1 MLAAGAVIA
10 FGAGSASAGFILNGA
25 GMQTV
30 LSGSSLNNAALDVQT
45 NTTWPPGTTV
55 PGKPYTL
62 NTGFA
67 GQTCDNIAT
76 ARLLMTVWGGTANYT
91 CNLKVSLNGASD
103 PFADITMGGTGD
115 ANPMFDGVHASVY
128 GGGSGLWLVAVPVP
142 VAALNKNGAANN
154 VSVTVT
160 TSDSF
165 DGRIQQLTLASVY
178 QKASLN
184 NRLDYFIAEGTGDIY
199 ATPDVPNGKVDS
211 RTAAL
216 NTGGNIGNVS
226 EADLYALY
234 TYGDLNQNDRLRFNG
249 TWLGSSDVANKQ
261 NGRTDLNYVPDLV
274 SFDVTGSLLADN
286 SVTFSVSAADMAGT
300 RETSL
305 RPSMAALAV
314 YHSVPEPGSVGLLAL
329 AGIGLLG
336 RRRRTA

>member
-1 MLAAGAVIA
+1 MC
-10 FGAGSASAGFILNGA
+10 
-25 GMQTV
+25 
-30 LSGSSLNNAALDVQT
+30 
-45 NTTWPPGTTV
+45 P
-55 PGKPYTL
+55 
-62 NTGFA
+62 
-67 GQTCDNIAT
+67 T
-76 ARLLMTVWGGTANYT
+76 ARWIRAR
-91 CNLKVSLNGASD
+91 S
-103 PFADITMGGTGD
+103 
-115 ANPMFDGVHASVY
+115 
-128 GGGSGLWLVAVPVP
+128 
-142 VAALNKNGAANN
+142 
-154 VSVTVT
+154 
-160 TSDSF
+160 
-165 DGRIQQLTLASVY
+165 
-178 QKASLN
+178 
-184 NRLDYFIAEGTGDIY
+184 
-199 ATPDVPNGKVDS
+199 
-211 RTAAL
+211 AL